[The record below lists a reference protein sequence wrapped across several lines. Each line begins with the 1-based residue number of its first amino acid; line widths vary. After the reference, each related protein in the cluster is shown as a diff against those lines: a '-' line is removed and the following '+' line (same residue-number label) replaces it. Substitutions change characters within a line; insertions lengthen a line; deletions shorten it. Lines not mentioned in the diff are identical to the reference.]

1 MSQFLGLGITH
12 YPMLLSPDENMSGLL
27 RRTLTDPDI
36 PSDSKDP
43 ANWSEQAR
51 AEWSDDEG
59 TAAAAVHRAALLD
72 GLGASRREL
81 DEFRPDA
88 LIVWGDDQYENIR
101 EEIIPAFCVLAYGDT
116 DVEPFGVLRKI
127 GAPNVWGLPDDT
139 TYTMRG
145 APDLAK
151 QIVSDVLADGIDCA
165 YSYQPRRGIHFPHSF
180 ANTQTFLDYDNAG
193 RRFPYPMVPIA
204 VNCYGQHV
212 IARRGGMARFA
223 EIMSGEQVDPP
234 GPTPLRCYEFGQ
246 AIAQSLRH
254 TDKRVALVASSS
266 WSHAFLNDKD
276 WHLRPDMDADRRLY
290 QALVDGDYTTW
301 RSVTSSEI
309 VEAGQHEMLNWF
321 CLLGAVAEL
330 GMTLQWSKLIES
342 EIFNSNKAFA
352 VFR

>member
-72 GLGASRREL
+72 GLAVSRRAL

-88 LIVWGDDQYENIR
+88 LIVWGDDQYENFR

-151 QIVSDVLADGIDCA
+151 QIVSDVLADPPQLIEPASAALTASQVGTPEVAKINFDCLWDVLLDEE
-165 YSYQPRRGIHFPHSF
+165 PD
-180 ANTQTFLDYDNAG
+180 FLD
-193 RRFPYPMVPIA
+193 
-204 VNCYGQHV
+204 
-212 IARRGGMARFA
+212 
-223 EIMSGEQVDPP
+223 
-234 GPTPLRCYEFGQ
+234 
-246 AIAQSLRH
+246 
-254 TDKRVALVASSS
+254 
-266 WSHAFLNDKD
+266 
-276 WHLRPDMDADRRLY
+276 
-290 QALVDGDYTTW
+290 
-301 RSVTSSEI
+301 
-309 VEAGQHEMLNWF
+309 
-321 CLLGAVAEL
+321 
-330 GMTLQWSKLIES
+330 
-342 EIFNSNKAFA
+342 
-352 VFR
+352 